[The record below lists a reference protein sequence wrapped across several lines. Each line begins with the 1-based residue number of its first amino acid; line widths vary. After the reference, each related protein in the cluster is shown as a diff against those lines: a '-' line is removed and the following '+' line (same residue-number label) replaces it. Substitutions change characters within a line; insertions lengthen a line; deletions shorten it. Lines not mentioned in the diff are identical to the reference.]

1 MIGSRVERQARV
13 AVLLND
19 SVGTAAGGRYQD
31 EHTMLGIILGT
42 GTNACYVE
50 RASRIPA
57 ERLPAGYDAAQRSG
71 DMLINTEWGNF
82 TSAALPLMQARM
94 LAMLVPRQIFCARL
108 IGRVGRDLDAS
119 TPGEG
124 EDEDGGDDV
133 GVDMGRVAPQTL

>member
-1 MIGSRVERQARV
+1 MERQARV
-13 AVLLND
+13 TVLLND

-82 TSAALPLMQARM
+82 TSDTLPLMQARM
-94 LAMLVPRQIFCARL
+94 LAVLTSPPIFYAHH
-108 IGRVGRDLDAS
+108 IGRVDRDLDAS
-119 TPGEG
+119 TPSEG
-124 EDEDGGDDV
+124 G
-133 GVDMGRVAPQTL
+133 MRWRR